1 MKVSPLSRQIQSV
14 PVSQVNPINMS
25 YIHGKS
31 IIRIAMAEDHA
42 LLREALCFMIN
53 TWENCKVILQ
63 AENGKQ
69 LIERIDPKKL
79 PDLVLI
85 GLAMPEMNGYDTI
98 EALKKIY
105 PEIKYMAVS
114 MFYSEEAI
122 LHLIQ
127 IGGNG
132 FFHKSGDSQK
142 FKAAVCE
149 IMRTGFYFA
158 DQSAAR
164 LMKRVMN
171 TGNLTFKN
179 ALSDEEFVFLA
190 HIVTMETYKQI
201 ADKMGIP
208 VRHTEYLRKNMFE
221 HFDVQNRIGLA
232 ACVMDKGLV
241 V

>member
-1 MKVSPLSRQIQSV
+1 MSSLPPSPL
-14 PVSQVNPINMS
+14 NPINMS

-31 IIRIAMAEDHA
+31 LIRIAVAEDHIMMRESMCA
-42 LLREALCFMIN
+42 LID

-63 AENGKQ
+63 VDNGKQ
-69 LIERIDPKKL
+69 LIERIDPKNL
-79 PDLVLI
+79 PDLVLTD
-85 GLAMPEMNGYDTI
+85 LAMPVMNGYDTI
-98 EALKKIY
+98 ETLKKIY
-105 PEIKYMAVS
+105 PEIKFMAVS
-114 MFYSEEAI
+114 MYYSEEAI

-132 FFHKSGDSQK
+132 FFHKSGDSHK
-142 FKAAVCE
+142 FKTAICE

-164 LMKRVMN
+164 LMRQVMD

-190 HIVTMETYKQI
+190 HIVTAETYKEI
-201 ADKMGIP
+201 AHKMGIP
-208 VRHTEYLRKNMFE
+208 LRHTEYLRNNMFGR
-221 HFDVQNRIGLA
+221 FDVQNRIGLA
-232 ACVMDKGLV
+232 TQVIEKGLV

>member
-1 MKVSPLSRQIQSV
+1 ML
-14 PVSQVNPINMS
+14 

-31 IIRIAMAEDHA
+31 IIKIALAEDHA
-42 LLREALCFMIN
+42 LLREAMCYMLN
-53 TWENCKVILQ
+53 TWETCKVILQ

-69 LIERIDPKKL
+69 LIERMDPNNL

-85 GLAMPEMNGYDTI
+85 DLAMPVMNGYDTI
-98 EALKKIY
+98 KALKKIY
-105 PEIKYMAVS
+105 PEIKFMAVS
-114 MFYSEEAI
+114 MYYSEEAI

-127 IGGNG
+127 VGGNG

-142 FKAAVCE
+142 FKTAVCE
-149 IMRTGFYFA
+149 IMRAGFYFA

-164 LMKRVMN
+164 LMRQVMD

-190 HIVTMETYKQI
+190 HIITKETYKEI
-201 ADKMGIP
+201 ADKMGIA
-208 VRHTEYLRKNMFE
+208 VRRCEYLRKNMFE
-221 HFDVQNRIGLA
+221 WFDVQNRIGLA
-232 ACVMDKGLV
+232 SCVIDKGLV